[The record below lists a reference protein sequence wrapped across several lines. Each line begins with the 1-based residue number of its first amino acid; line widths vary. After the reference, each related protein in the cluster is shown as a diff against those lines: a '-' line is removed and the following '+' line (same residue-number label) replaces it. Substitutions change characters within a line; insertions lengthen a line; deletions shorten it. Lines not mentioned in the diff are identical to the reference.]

1 MNDPAT
7 KRLIAALDG
16 LDIPPSGLRHDLDLA
31 SERLRALRRVGVLA
45 EGSPYL
51 AFIHRLLDDR
61 RAPVL
66 AASA

>member
-1 MNDPAT
+1 MNDPAS

-16 LDIPPSGLRHDLDLA
+16 LEIPPSGLRHDLDLA
-31 SERLRALRRVGVLA
+31 SERLRALRRTGVLA

-51 AFIHRLLDDR
+51 SFINRLLDDR
-61 RAPVL
+61 RAPML

>member
-31 SERLRALRRVGVLA
+31 AERLRALKRIGVLA

-51 AFIHRLLDDR
+51 AFITRLHDDS

-66 AASA
+66 ASA